1 MKKILLIAVSTLFL
15 NGCIDEFTY
24 NIGASKAMA
33 TAVPV
38 NATRTKPIAQTKPA
52 PATTPAIT
60 PAPTETPLPEL
71 PLIEDEPV
79 FTEDVTDNSE
89 AEQPTASENQPL
101 IEDPEETYT
110 ESGRNNL
117 TVNLSKT
124 KLGWYFNRNK
134 THEPPTAQKQI
145 DLAKYDAVY
154 LGDTENKTVY
164 LTFDQGYE
172 NGFTTP
178 ILDTLKE
185 KGVPAV
191 FFLTKSYIREN
202 PDLVMRM
209 IDEGHLCANHSVT
222 HKSAPTLTDEQ
233 FYFEL
238 EETARYFEEITGTK
252 MPKYYRPPAGEYSER
267 VLALAQSIGYKTIF
281 WSFAYQDWLVDKQ
294 PGRAVA
300 YKTVMDNLHNGSV
313 MLLHSV
319 SSSNAQALPEIIDS
333 ILEKGYSFKRID
345 ELI

>member
-1 MKKILLIAVSTLFL
+1 MKKLWFIALCTLLL
-15 NGCIDEFTY
+15 NGCIDEITY
-24 NIGASKAMA
+24 NTKAQTKA
-33 TAVPV
+33 TLVPV
-38 NATRTKPIAQTKPA
+38 NATQTKPIPTQVKPA
-52 PATTPAIT
+52 PTPTATPSATPKPT
-60 PAPTETPLPEL
+60 PTPLPEL
-71 PLIEDEPV
+71 PLIDDEQIE
-79 FTEDVTDNSE
+79 TEDLGENTDITQQTGSVKDPYSDDTY
-89 AEQPTASENQPL
+89 AENGPREVAM
-101 IEDPEETYT
+101 D
-110 ESGRNNL
+110 
-117 TVNLSKT
+117 LSK
-124 KLGWYFNRNK
+124 KKVGWYFNRNK
-134 THEPPTAQKQI
+134 THEPPTAQNQI
-145 DLAKYDAVY
+145 DLSKYDAVY

-185 KGVPAV
+185 KNVKAV
-191 FFLTKSYIREN
+191 FFLTKPYIKSN

-222 HKSAPTLTDEQ
+222 HKSAPTLTDKE
-233 FYFEL
+233 FYYEL
-238 EETARYFEEITGTK
+238 EETARYFEEVTGKK
-252 MPKYYRPPAGEYSER
+252 MPRYYRPPAGEYSER
-267 VLALAQSIGYKTIF
+267 VLALAHSIGYKTIF

-294 PGRAVA
+294 PGKAVA

-333 ILEKGYSFKRID
+333 VIEKGYSFKRID